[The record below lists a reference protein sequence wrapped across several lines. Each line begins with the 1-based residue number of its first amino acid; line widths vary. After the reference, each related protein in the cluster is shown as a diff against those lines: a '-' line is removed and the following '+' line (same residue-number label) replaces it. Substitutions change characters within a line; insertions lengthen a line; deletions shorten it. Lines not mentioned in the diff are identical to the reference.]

1 MIRGVYIIGQCQLFL
16 FFYLFIFSQD
26 CILHCKDRKALLSH
40 CTPVSVAQCGEGV
53 ILSYKG
59 TRSPQCEVGTSGGQ
73 NAGSRAV
80 RSHRDTITAPRKM
93 TIIQNDTLKVHT
105 GFINENAS
113 ADASRWGALMCLA
126 VRKKKKKKDL
136 SSVSHRYCGCQG
148 YQTKEGIQ
156 KD

>member
-1 MIRGVYIIGQCQLFL
+1 M
-16 FFYLFIFSQD
+16 
-26 CILHCKDRKALLSH
+26 
-40 CTPVSVAQCGEGV
+40 SVAQCGEGA

-93 TIIQNDTLKVHT
+93 TIIQNDTLEVHT

-126 VRKKKKKKDL
+126 VRKKKKKRIFHQCLTGTAVARD
-136 SSVSHRYCGCQG
+136 
-148 YQTKEGIQ
+148 TKLKKAYKRPNGVLLCCLASGEHFSRNNTGFFLDSDAAGN
-156 KD
+156 K